1 VRHNEKSSLEVI
13 SQAVADDK
21 YPAQAET
28 TYYVHCH
35 VNETDSE
42 RPGKGT
48 PDNIFASSAL
58 KAKPIIGLLD
68 DIEAILVSPN
78 GVNVTRGNRSI
89 LGVSQPPTSED
100 DMKWYRLFVKS
111 HEAMNNPIFRLNSQ
125 YSNVM
130 QGTKQKVTVYS
141 CNYEE

>member
-1 VRHNEKSSLEVI
+1 MRHNEKSSLEVI

-68 DIEAILVSPN
+68 E
-78 GVNVTRGNRSI
+78 
-89 LGVSQPPTSED
+89 QPDLSTQQPVLERD
-100 DMKWYRLFVKS
+100 ARHKAKS
-111 HEAMNNPIFRLNSQ
+111 HCLQ
-125 YSNVM
+125 L
-130 QGTKQKVTVYS
+130 
-141 CNYEE
+141 